1 MKTNVFLFLLSFLG
15 ISQFS
20 YAQIQEDSIDKTYE
34 FFEISQQPSF
44 PGGADAMRNFIS
56 SNLNYPIEAQDN
68 GIEGRVAIQFV
79 VDTDGSI
86 VNINISR
93 DPGGGL
99 GEEGARVVRLMP
111 KWSPGYQKDVPV
123 RIKMVIPFNFKL
135 NRDSIKKKGVSHY

>member
-20 YAQIQEDSIDKTYE
+20 YAQIQEDSTDKTYE

-135 NRDSIKKKGVSHY
+135 NRDSIKKKE

>member
-1 MKTNVFLFLLSFLG
+1 MKNWLSFILFLLLGCINHLSF
-15 ISQFS
+15 
-20 YAQIQEDSIDKTYE
+20 AQTDKDSTNRVYE
-34 FFEISQQPSF
+34 FFEISEQPRF

-56 SNLNYPIEAQDN
+56 SHLNYPIEAQDN

-86 VNINISR
+86 VNINILR

-111 KWSPGYQKDVPV
+111 KWSPAYQKDVPV
-123 RIKMVIPFNFKL
+123 KIKMVIPFNFKL
-135 NRDSIKKKGVSHY
+135 NRDSMKKEE